1 MVRDGAPDH
10 GLAIAPTP
18 GVRRRSRT
26 MPTRNTSARR
36 KATHATRTT
45 PRHMWLAALGLVAV
59 ARREAPTA
67 IGSAAAQ
74 ADRLRQSAFGL
85 ARDARDITRGVAITL
100 QEAVSARIASRRSV
114 RKPARKPRKTPGGSA
129 GRRSA
134 AGRRQASVRI
144 ARKGRG

>member
-1 MVRDGAPDH
+1 
-10 GLAIAPTP
+10 
-18 GVRRRSRT
+18 
-26 MPTRNTSARR
+26 MPTRKTSARR

-45 PRHMWLAALGLVAV
+45 PRHVWLAALGLVAV

-67 IGSAAAQ
+67 LGSAVIR
-74 ADRLRQSAFGL
+74 ADRLRQNAIAL
-85 ARDARDITRGVAITL
+85 ARDVRDIARGVAITA
-100 QEAVSARIASRRSV
+100 QETVSARIASRRPA
-114 RKPARKPRKTPGGSA
+114 RKPARKPRKAPGTFA